1 MAPLTVGDVMTRK
14 IIWVREDETL
24 KEAALKM
31 TTSDV
36 GCVLVLDDD
45 GRCIGILT
53 ERDFVR
59 LFANDVE
66 STSLVRDYMTKNPI
80 TVKEMTSIAEAK
92 NIMAT
97 HRFRHL
103 PVTDNDEHVIGVLS
117 IRDIVERVQLYI

>member
-24 KEAALKM
+24 KDAALKM

>member
-24 KEAALKM
+24 KDAALKM

-66 STSLVRDYMTKNPI
+66 STSLVKDYMTKNPI
-80 TVKEMTSIAEAK
+80 TVNEMTSIAEAK

-103 PVTDNDEHVIGVLS
+103 PVTDNSERVIGVLS
-117 IRDIVERVQLYI
+117 IRDIVERVQVYI